1 MNQELFETE
10 TVARLHADQGRSGE
24 AIAIYR
30 RLCERHPA
38 NPNRARWENHIRDL
52 MARMGDDGWVPLE
65 PEAVDIPAAPGVIAV
80 SGRDAD
86 GRTHAV
92 IAWALPPTEGPPLLE
107 VLLVSR
113 GTEGVETET
122 RRVPLSASSGR
133 IRLHADNLFA
143 AVAAAGHLDPTGR
156 RFVPMVR
163 STARS

>member
-10 TVARLHADQGRSGE
+10 TVARLHADQGRPGE

-30 RLCERHPA
+30 RLCERFPA
-38 NPNRARWENHIRDL
+38 NPARSRWENLIREL
-52 MARMGDDGWVPLE
+52 MVRMGDDGWVPLE

-86 GRTHAV
+86 GRTQAV
-92 IAWALPPTEGPPLLE
+92 ITWALPPTDRPPLLE
-107 VLLVSR
+107 VLLVCR
-113 GTEGVETET
+113 GSEGVETET
-122 RRVPLSASSGR
+122 RRVPLTASSGR

-143 AVAAAGHLDPTGR
+143 AVAAAGHLDATGR